1 MCVDDMV
8 IDLINEIDTCVEHLL
23 QDDKVVDN
31 KDFWEEKYNKNILE
45 IRKIFVDKV
54 NKSVL

>member
-23 QDDKVVDN
+23 QDDNVVDN